1 MAEKKCRICGS
12 NNLVKF
18 LSLGDTPL
26 VNSFLKKSQLELTE
40 PRYPLDVHFCK
51 NCNLV
56 QLVDIV
62 PPEIMF
68 RNYLY
73 VSSISDTMHTHFSEL
88 AESVAKLFKVS
99 SESLVI
105 DIGGN
110 DGTLLKS
117 FKNFGVRVLNVE
129 PAVNIAKMSVENG
142 IETMNDF
149 WNDDVASKIKKTHG
163 EAKII
168 VGTNVFAHVDNLD
181 GFMRGVKTL
190 LSDDGVFI
198 VEVPYLVDL
207 IIKKEFDTIYH
218 EHLSY
223 FSLKPLIV
231 LFSKFGM
238 VLFDVKRVGVH
249 GGSIRVFAKKSPARQ
264 SDSVKKLLE
273 LEKNE
278 GLCSIQIYE
287 SFAKNVE
294 LIKEKLVSLL
304 NHLKEN
310 GKTIVGYGAPAKGNV
325 LLNYCKIGTDLL
337 EYTVDKT
344 PIKQGLYTPGMRI
357 PVLPPKR
364 IVEDMPDYVLILS
377 WNFADEIMKQQQK
390 YKDLGGKFIL
400 PIPEPKII

>member
-1 MAEKKCRICGS
+1 MAEKKCRVCESTDLI
-12 NNLVKF
+12 KF

-26 VNSFLKKSQLELTE
+26 VNSLLKREQLELAE
-40 PRYPLDVHFCK
+40 PKYPLDVYFCK

-56 QLVDIV
+56 QLADIV

-73 VSSISDTMHTHFSEL
+73 VSGISDTMRLHFSEL
-88 AESVAKLFKVS
+88 AESIVKRFNLS
-99 SESLVI
+99 PESLVV

-117 FKNFGVRVLNVE
+117 FKNFGVKVLNVE
-129 PAVNIAKMSVENG
+129 PAHNIAKMSVDNG
-142 IETMNDF
+142 IETINEF
-149 WNDDVASKIKKTHG
+149 WDEYVASKIKKSSG
-163 EAKII
+163 GAKII
-168 VGTNVFAHVDNLD
+168 IGTNVFAHVDNLD
-181 GFMRGVKTL
+181 DFMRGVKTL

-207 IIKKEFDTIYH
+207 IKKKEFDTIYH

-223 FSLKPLIV
+223 FALKPLIT

-238 VLFDVKRVGVH
+238 VLFDVERVGVH
-249 GGSIRVFAKKSPARQ
+249 GGSIRVFVKRGLENQ
-264 SDSVKKLLE
+264 SDSVKELLKLE
-273 LEKNE
+273 ENE
-278 GLCSIQIYE
+278 GLSSLEIYE
-287 SFAKNVE
+287 NFAKNVE
-294 LIKEKLVSLL
+294 MIKEKLVSLL
-304 NHLKEN
+304 KKLKDN
-310 GKTIVGYGAPAKGNV
+310 GKSIVGYGAPAKGNV

-357 PVLPPKR
+357 PVFPPEK

-377 WNFADEIMKQQQK
+377 WNFADEIIKQQQK
-390 YKDLGGKFIL
+390 YKELGGKFII